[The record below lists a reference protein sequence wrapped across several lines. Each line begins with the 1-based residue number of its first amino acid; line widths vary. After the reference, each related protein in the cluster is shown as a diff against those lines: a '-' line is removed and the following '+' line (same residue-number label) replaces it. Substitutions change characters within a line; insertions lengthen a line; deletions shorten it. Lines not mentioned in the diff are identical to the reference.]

1 MATTG
6 EFLSEYNLPSQK
18 VNRLSA
24 EVKTSARTISPWTRI
39 LTDEQIEKS
48 AQTPVLRGAEG
59 SCGQVHSCAPA
70 PLRG

>member
-1 MATTG
+1 MAITG

-24 EVKTSARTISPWTRI
+24 EVQTTARTICPWTRI

-48 AQTPVLRGAEG
+48 TQTPALRGAEDPY
-59 SCGQVHSCAPA
+59 GQVHSSAPA